1 MISETTS
8 KPGVPRVFT
17 AAWGVLALNV
27 ACCLLWGS
35 AFPCVKMGYRLP
47 SVDVA
52 EAARASTRRRPS
64 FGSRLGNVVC
74 PYPPYTKRGSGVV
87 TSRVH
92 GRSSRTMGGT
102 A

>member
-1 MISETTS
+1 MVSETTS

-27 ACCLLWGS
+27 AHCLLWGS
-35 AFPCVKMGYRLP
+35 AFPCVKLP
-47 SVDVA
+47 
-52 EAARASTRRRPS
+52 AALRRRGGGGARVDEAPPILREPA
-64 FGSRLGNVVC
+64 GERGVPVH
-74 PYPPYTKRGSGVV
+74 PYTKRGSGVV

>member
-1 MISETTS
+1 MVSETTS

-52 EAARASTRRRPS
+52 EAARASTRHRPS

-74 PYPPYTKRGSGVV
+74 PYTPIRNVA
-87 TSRVH
+87 RV
-92 GRSSRTMGGT
+92 S
-102 A
+102 